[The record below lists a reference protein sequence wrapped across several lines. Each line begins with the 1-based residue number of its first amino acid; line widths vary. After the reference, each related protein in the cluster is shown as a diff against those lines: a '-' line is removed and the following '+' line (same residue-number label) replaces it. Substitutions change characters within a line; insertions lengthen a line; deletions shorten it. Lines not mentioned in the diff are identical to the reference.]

1 MERLLCARPHE
12 GIDRN
17 LDKTLPSHKQ
27 VCFLWGWIRMLFFTE
42 KMKTPS
48 VSRKRHVEARAV
60 EHSMGLFLQSL
71 GNKNHWCFVFLES
84 HPVKYSSLESA
95 VQVLNG

>member
-1 MERLLCARPHE
+1 MESLCARPHE

-27 VCFLWGWIRMLFFTE
+27 VCLLWGWIRMIFFTE
-42 KMKTPS
+42 KTKMPS

-60 EHSMGLFLQSL
+60 EHSMGLL
-71 GNKNHWCFVFLES
+71 S
-84 HPVKYSSLESA
+84 HARFGK
-95 VQVLNG
+95 